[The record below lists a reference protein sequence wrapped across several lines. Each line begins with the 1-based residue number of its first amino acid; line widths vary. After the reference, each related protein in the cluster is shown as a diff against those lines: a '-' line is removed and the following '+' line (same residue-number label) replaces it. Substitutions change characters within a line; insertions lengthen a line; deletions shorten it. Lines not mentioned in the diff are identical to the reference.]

1 MTFMPEARLV
11 RVAEGFWQSAR
22 HIEGRFPRDIESAV
36 AWSVPLFV
44 VRLPHVSVRD
54 VQNYLRQRQLPVEIG
69 TEDRLHGCVVAIH
82 GKGLIVVDGS
92 DGANEVRFTLAHEVA
107 HFLLDYQIP
116 RQRAVARLGTNIE
129 EVLDGH
135 RPATRAERIDGIL
148 AHAPIELYAHFMH
161 RDDGDIRTNKILNAE
176 SHADLLA
183 FELLAPE
190 TKVWRS
196 LPKPFAK
203 RTYQECTAT
212 VRRLLARRFGL
223 PTDAARQYST
233 TLCRSRFGGPSV
245 REWLGL

>member
-1 MTFMPEARLV
+1 MPEARLV
-11 RVAEGFWQSAR
+11 QVADTFWQSAI
-22 HIEGRFPRDIESAV
+22 HIEGRFPRDVESAI
-36 AWSVPLFV
+36 AWAVPLFV
-44 VRLPHVSVRD
+44 VRLPHISVRN
-54 VQNYLRQRQLPVEIG
+54 VQDYLRRRQLPVDIG
-69 TEDRLHGCVVAIH
+69 TEDRLLHGCVVAVH

-107 HFLLDYQIP
+107 HFLLDYLIP

-161 RDDGDIRTNKILNAE
+161 RNDGDIATNKILNAE

-190 TKVWRS
+190 AEVWRA
-196 LPKPFAK
+196 LPTAFAK
-203 RTYQECTAT
+203 RTYQERTAT

-223 PTDAARQYST
+223 PSGAAQQYAT
-233 TLCRSRFGGPSV
+233 ILCRSRFGGPSV